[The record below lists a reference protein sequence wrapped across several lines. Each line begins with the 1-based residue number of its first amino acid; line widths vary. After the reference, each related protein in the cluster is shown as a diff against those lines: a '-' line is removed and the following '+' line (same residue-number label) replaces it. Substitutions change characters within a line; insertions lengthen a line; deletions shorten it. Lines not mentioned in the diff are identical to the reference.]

1 MYHEAQAQRINRL
14 MRSLIEEHRSKARAL
29 LSSVEVEGHLG
40 PSVDEGEDKEVIG
53 SSRGGG
59 E

>member
-53 SSRGGG
+53 S
-59 E
+59 